1 MQEDDEQRMLIDWAG
16 LMSGRYRELRLLYHI
31 PNEGKRSRATGGR
44 LKGMGLKKG
53 VPDLCLPVPRGGYHG
68 LYVEMKRKDG
78 GTATPEQKE
87 WLRALDEQGY
97 AVTLCHGWQA
107 AAKEI
112 EGYLRLRKVK
122 EDKP

>member
-16 LMSGRYRELRLLYHI
+16 LMSGRYPELRLLYHI

-97 AVTLCHGWQA
+97 AVTLCHGWKA